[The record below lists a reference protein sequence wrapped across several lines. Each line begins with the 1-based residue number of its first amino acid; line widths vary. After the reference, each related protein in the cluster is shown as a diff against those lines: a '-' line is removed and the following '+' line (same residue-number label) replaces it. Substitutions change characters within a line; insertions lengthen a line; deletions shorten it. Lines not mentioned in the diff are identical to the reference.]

1 MGKALA
7 ERYPIAAETFAEADA
22 ILGFRLSELCFQGP
36 ADTLTATQNAQPAIL
51 TASIAAL
58 RVLRAER
65 PDLPAPIVAAGHSMG
80 EYSALVA
87 AGAVSFAD
95 AVRLT
100 RARGELMAMAGQ
112 QHPGSMAA
120 VLRLEDAQVAAICAQ
135 AAAESADVVQVAN
148 YNSPGQVVISGGPAG
163 VAAAATLAKTAGGR
177 VVPLAVSIAAHSALM
192 LPAVEEFAA
201 RVTATPFTQPQIT
214 VIGNVSAAPLASAEE
229 IRTELVGQ
237 LTSSVLW
244 TASIEA
250 MIRAGVTRFVE
261 IGPGAVLTGLV
272 KRIAPDAKTANVGT
286 AEDVGKA

>member
-1 MGKALA
+1 MGQALV
-7 ERYPIAAETFAEADA
+7 ERYPVAAEIFAEADA
-22 ILGFRLSELCFQGP
+22 ILDFRLSELCFQGP

-65 PDLPAPIVAAGHSMG
+65 PDLPAPILTAGHSMG

-100 RARGELMAMAGQ
+100 RARGELMAIAGQ

-120 VLRLEDAQVAAICAQ
+120 VLRLDDAQVAAICAQ

-163 VAAAATLAKTAGGR
+163 VAAAAALAKTAGGR

-192 LPAVEEFAA
+192 VSAVEEFTA
-201 RVTATPFTQPQIT
+201 RVAATPFTQPQIT
-214 VIGNVSAAPLASAEE
+214 VIGNVRAAPLASADE

-272 KRIAPDAKTANVGT
+272 KRIAPNAHTANVAT
-286 AEDVGKA
+286 PEDVEKA

>member
-1 MGKALA
+1 MGQALV

-65 PDLPAPIVAAGHSMG
+65 PDLPAPILAAGHSMG

-95 AVRLT
+95 GLRLT

-120 VLRLEDAQVAAICAQ
+120 VLRLEDTQVAAICAQ

-148 YNSPGQVVISGGPAG
+148 NNAPGQVVISGGPTG
-163 VAAAATLAKTAGGR
+163 VAAAAALAKAAGGR

-192 LPAVEEFAA
+192 IPAVEEFAA
-201 RVTATPFTQPQIT
+201 RVAATPFTKPQVT
-214 VIGNVSAAPLASAEE
+214 VIGNVRAASLASADE

-261 IGPGAVLTGLV
+261 IGPGSVLTGLV
-272 KRIAPDAKTANVGT
+272 KRIASDAETANVAT
-286 AEDVGKA
+286 PEDVEKA

>member
-1 MGKALA
+1 MGQALV
-7 ERYPIAAETFAEADA
+7 ERYPIAAQTFAEADA

-51 TASIAAL
+51 TACIAAL
-58 RVLRAER
+58 RVLRTER
-65 PDLPAPIVAAGHSMG
+65 PDLPAPILAAGHSMG
-80 EYSALVA
+80 EYGALVA

-95 AVRLT
+95 ALRLT

-135 AAAESADVVQVAN
+135 AAVESADVVQVAN

-163 VAAAATLAKTAGGR
+163 VAAAAALAKAAGGR

-192 LPAVEEFAA
+192 IPAVEEFAA
-201 RVTATPFTQPQIT
+201 RVAATPFTQPQVT
-214 VIGNVSAAPLASAEE
+214 VIGNVSAAPLASADE

-244 TASIEA
+244 TASIET
-250 MIRAGVTRFVE
+250 MIQAGVTRFVE
-261 IGPGAVLTGLV
+261 IGPGSVLTGLV
-272 KRIAPDAKTANVGT
+272 KRIAPDAETANVGT
-286 AEDVGKA
+286 PEDVEKA